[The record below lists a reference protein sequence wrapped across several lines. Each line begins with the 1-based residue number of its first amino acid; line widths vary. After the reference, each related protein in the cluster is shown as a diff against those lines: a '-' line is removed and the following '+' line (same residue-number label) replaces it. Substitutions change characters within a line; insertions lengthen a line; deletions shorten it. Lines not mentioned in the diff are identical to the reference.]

1 MSSKIK
7 ILGLCVGDQLSDTT
21 RLQRELTK
29 YGNVIRTRLGL
40 NQDDSVKGIILLE
53 LYGDE
58 QEMAN
63 LEKALSKIEGLQ
75 LQSMQF

>member
-1 MSSKIK
+1 MNSKIK

-21 RLQRELTK
+21 KLQQELTK

-63 LEKALSKIEGLQ
+63 LEKALRKIEGLQ